1 MPENEWAVDLIVSYS
16 SNSFY
21 ILFAW
26 LLITYTFDILIPIW
40 TKRDAWY
47 MFIKRHVLVTCQ
59 KRWDYKACLV
69 ICNHM
74 WLKHYRATRGHK
86 KWFCH
91 QTAAEARITKA
102 VGSKCTLIR
111 VVLISMLWIFLGT
124 WSRRGCILHAS
135 SHVWFC
141 SSISTRWSGDRS
153 S

>member
-1 MPENEWAVDLIVSYS
+1 
-16 SNSFY
+16 
-21 ILFAW
+21 
-26 LLITYTFDILIPIW
+26 
-40 TKRDAWY
+40 

-59 KRWDYKACLV
+59 KRWDYIACLV

-111 VVLISMLWIFLGT
+111 VVLISMLWFFSARDLGVDASCSQAAMFDFVLA
-124 WSRRGCILHAS
+124 SRRDDLGIGAHK
-135 SHVWFC
+135 V
-141 SSISTRWSGDRS
+141 
-153 S
+153 